1 MSDTKTGDDKTLHV
15 QPKKT
20 LTLKPAGVSQSTVR
34 QNFSHGRTKQV
45 VVETKRK
52 FMKPGEKPEPAAVVQ
67 AFKPRTPVAPA
78 QQPQPA
84 APSPR
89 PAEPQRPKP
98 TNDRG
103 VFVLNELSTGEM
115 EARRKALEGATARE
129 MEDRQ
134 RAVAEAKR
142 RQDDEE
148 RRRKERD
155 DSARRQAEEEAR
167 IKTEA
172 ESRRRAEE
180 DARRRAPQLETQT
193 ADEEDEAPRG
203 APRRPSGASAAPA
216 AAKGPAPRRPG
227 PAAEIARPTR
237 TKGDVIDA
245 DTAEL
250 IAEEMGHTVKRV
262 AESDVEEGLFD
273 VPIDDSRGSAAA
285 SAGRDHHG
293 PRRPRQDLAARRD
306 PQANVVSGEAGG
318 ITQHIGAYQ
327 VTTRSGQRDH
337 LPRHA
342 RPRRLHRDARARRAG
357 HRHRG
362 AGGGGR

>member
-20 LTLKPAGVSQSTVR
+20 LSLKPAGVAQSTVR

-84 APSPR
+84 AAPR
-89 PAEPQRPKP
+89 PVEAPKPKP

-115 EARRKALEGATARE
+115 EARRRALEGATARE
-129 MEDRQ
+129 TEDRQ
-134 RAVAEAKR
+134 RAAADAKR
-142 RQDDEE
+142 RVDDEE

-167 IKTEA
+167 IKAEA

-180 DARRRAPQLETQT
+180 DARRRAPQLETGDRRRGRGSP
-193 ADEEDEAPRG
+193 AWRAEAPWGRSSRRARAG
-203 APRRPSGASAAPA
+203 TAPP
-216 AAKGPAPRRPG
+216 RPG
-227 PAAEIARPTR
+227 
-237 TKGDVIDA
+237 
-245 DTAEL
+245 
-250 IAEEMGHTVKRV
+250 
-262 AESDVEEGLFD
+262 
-273 VPIDDSRGSAAA
+273 SRGCA
-285 SAGRDHHG
+285 SD
-293 PRRPRQDLAARRD
+293 D
-306 PQANVVSGEAGG
+306 PCQG
-318 ITQHIGAYQ
+318 
-327 VTTRSGQRDH
+327 
-337 LPRHA
+337 
-342 RPRRLHRDARARRAG
+342 
-357 HRHRG
+357 
-362 AGGGGR
+362 